1 MADVLVSGIKISEM
15 ELVNNIT
22 GLEKL
27 PTDQTGD
34 KAINIDQILA
44 YVDSKVKPVWGNIQ
58 GDIDQQTD
66 LIDIITA
73 QNATLIN
80 EIEQLKLRVTQL
92 ET

>member
-15 ELVNNIT
+15 GLVNEVSGT
-22 GLEKL
+22 EKM
-27 PTDQTGD
+27 PTDQAGD
-34 KAINIDQILA
+34 KAISIDQILI
-44 YVDSKVKPVWGNIQ
+44 YVNSKVKPVWGNIQ

-66 LIDIITA
+66 LIDIITT